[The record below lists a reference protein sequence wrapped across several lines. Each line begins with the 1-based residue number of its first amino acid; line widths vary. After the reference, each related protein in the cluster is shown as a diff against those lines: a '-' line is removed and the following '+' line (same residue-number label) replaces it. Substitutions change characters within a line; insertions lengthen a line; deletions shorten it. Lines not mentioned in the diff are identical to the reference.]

1 MEAVAEHINEMQ
13 KIYEEYGLVFDD
25 LTKQHK
31 DSHLHGIKVNH
42 STQGCPANTNNLY
55 NICTMLDQ
63 RRRRWA
69 DVVQLLYKC
78 FVLAV
83 FSLHCYNHGEYFLC
97 DKSSHRAHDIIA
109 TLNQRI
115 KRRNN
120 VVCPVGT
127 FCFDV

>member
-69 DVVQLLYKC
+69 DVVQLLYKW
-78 FVLAV
+78 
-83 FSLHCYNHGEYFLC
+83 
-97 DKSSHRAHDIIA
+97 AHDIIA
-109 TLNQRI
+109 PLNQRI
-115 KRRNN
+115 QRRNN

-127 FCFDV
+127 FGFDVEHYVSYSSSNE